1 MNGMPTYL
9 QRILIW
15 VSVCIGVCVMY
26 SCDSCHSEKTK
37 SPQKKTGKVR
47 KKRIPEADTLNT
59 DTILADSLMADSLLA
74 DSILSDSLVLDSLQ
88 DDEKADSLLED
99 EMLTEELFAVKNFV
113 EVRSVIPDVI
123 QEIRYFTDHN
133 FVGRRIE
140 GYQDSVALMT
150 REGAEALKMAADEL
164 REKGYRIKIY
174 DAYRPDDAVQHF
186 RRWVGDMK
194 DQKMKEEFYP
204 DVDKETLF
212 KQGYISS
219 RSKHC
224 HGSTVDM
231 TLCDIDGNE
240 VDMGGHFDFFSETSH
255 SNHTETLTEEQKNNR
270 AVLRTAMENN
280 GFKIAGTEWWHFSLV
295 DEPYPETSFNFPVKR
310 LADMIPKKPSEHK
323 PAKEDVSK
331 EKDKKGKQSKE
342 NKKRKISH
350 KEKNKK
356 STGRIG

>member
-1 MNGMPTYL
+1 MKRYTHNNLLLCLTSL
-9 QRILIW
+9 L
-15 VSVCIGVCVMY
+15 VCGVMFHLC
-26 SCDSCHSEKTK
+26 SCDSCGSGKPDISPKKTK
-37 SPQKKTGKVR
+37 KVR
-47 KKRIPEADTLNT
+47 KPRKTAT
-59 DTILADSLMADSLLA
+59 DSLAVDSLLNDSLLA
-74 DSILSDSLVLDSLQ
+74 DSLLTDSVLTDSLETLADSLENVGQTDSLQ
-88 DDEKADSLLED
+88 EEEL
-99 EMLTEELFAVKNFV
+99 LTEEQFAVKNFV
-113 EVRSVIPDVI
+113 EVKSVIPDVI
-123 QEIRYFTDHN
+123 QDIRYFSDHN

-150 REGAEALKMAADEL
+150 REGAEALKKAADEL
-164 REKGYRIKIY
+164 RDKGYRIKIY

-231 TLCDIDGNE
+231 TICDLDGNDI
-240 VDMGGHFDFFSETSH
+240 DMGGHFDFFSETSH
-255 SNHTETLTEEQKNNR
+255 SSHTETLTDEQKKNR
-270 AVLRTAMENN
+270 AILRTAMENN

-310 LADMIPKKPSEHK
+310 LENMLPQK
-323 PAKEDVSK
+323 PA
-331 EKDKKGKQSKE
+331 EKPG
-342 NKKRKISH
+342 
-350 KEKNKK
+350 K
-356 STGRIG
+356 STKEQNKTKQQPKDNSKQKKHKKK